1 MTAIPAEANLSDLL
15 NKPKATLARLA
26 GSRRLVLHRRD
37 AEDLVITTAERAAA
51 DNAVVRDT
59 TRLFREMIRKDPM
72 VMTLAVQV
80 LPAVFPWVRHLPE
93 DARQEFAAEWLDA
106 LSAAGELDNGAAVD
120 GLVAAWKYTAE
131 IYADP
136 ELFALADPRY
146 DDDRRLRPGA
156 SPRGA
161 LSESQARGSGG
172 PAAWPRRLGHPFQKQ
187 RRRRGLGRY
196 SAARLRATRWRR
208 GRIMRRNPRRWA
220 DSPRHHRSRSHL
232 STVKVGDKP
241 L

>member
-1 MTAIPAEANLSDLL
+1 MKVMTAVPAEANLSDLL

-59 TRLFREMIRKDPM
+59 TRLFREMMRKDPM

-93 DARQEFAAEWLDA
+93 DAWGEFAAEWLNT
-106 LSAAGELDNGAAVD
+106 LSAAGDLDNNAAVEA
-120 GLVAAWKYTAE
+120 VVSAWQHTAE

-136 ELFALADPRY
+136 ELYAALTREHNGIEYDPVPP
-146 DDDRRLRPGA
+146 PGVA
-156 SPRGA
+156 
-161 LSESQARGSGG
+161 E
-172 PAAWPRRLGHPFQKQ
+172 
-187 RRRRGLGRY
+187 
-196 SAARLRATRWRR
+196 
-208 GRIMRRNPRRWA
+208 
-220 DSPRHHRSRSHL
+220 
-232 STVKVGDKP
+232 
-241 L
+241 

>member
-1 MTAIPAEANLSDLL
+1 MKVMTAVPAEANLSDLL

-26 GSRRLVLHRRD
+26 SNRRLVLHRRD

-93 DARQEFAAEWLDA
+93 EAWAEFAAEWLDT
-106 LSAAGELDNGAAVD
+106 LSAAGDLDNNAAVEAV
-120 GLVAAWKYTAE
+120 VAAWQHTAE

-136 ELFALADPRY
+136 ELFAT
-146 DDDRRLRPGA
+146 LRA
-156 SPRGA
+156 STTMSTTAPSPSRGA
-161 LSESQARGSGG
+161 
-172 PAAWPRRLGHPFQKQ
+172 
-187 RRRRGLGRY
+187 
-196 SAARLRATRWRR
+196 
-208 GRIMRRNPRRWA
+208 
-220 DSPRHHRSRSHL
+220 
-232 STVKVGDKP
+232 
-241 L
+241 

>member
-1 MTAIPAEANLSDLL
+1 MKVMAAVPADANLSDLL

-51 DNAVVRDT
+51 DTAVVRDT

-93 DARQEFAAEWLDA
+93 DAWGEFAAEWLDT
-106 LSAAGELDNGAAVD
+106 LSAAGELDNNAAVEAV
-120 GLVAAWKYTAE
+120 VAAWQHTAE

-136 ELFALADPRY
+136 ELFAILTREHDGTDYGPV
-146 DDDRRLRPGA
+146 LPPEVPGE
-156 SPRGA
+156 P
-161 LSESQARGSGG
+161 
-172 PAAWPRRLGHPFQKQ
+172 
-187 RRRRGLGRY
+187 
-196 SAARLRATRWRR
+196 
-208 GRIMRRNPRRWA
+208 
-220 DSPRHHRSRSHL
+220 
-232 STVKVGDKP
+232 
-241 L
+241 